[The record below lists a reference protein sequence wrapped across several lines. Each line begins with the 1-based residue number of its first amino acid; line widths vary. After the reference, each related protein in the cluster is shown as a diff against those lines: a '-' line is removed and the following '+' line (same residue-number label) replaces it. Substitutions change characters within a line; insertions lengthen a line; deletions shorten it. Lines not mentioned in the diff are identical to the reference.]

1 MTEQQQLTEETISSR
16 KCGGTFLE
24 QNRNVHINFELGRI
38 NIYVANTRR

>member
-16 KCGGTFLE
+16 KFGGTFLE